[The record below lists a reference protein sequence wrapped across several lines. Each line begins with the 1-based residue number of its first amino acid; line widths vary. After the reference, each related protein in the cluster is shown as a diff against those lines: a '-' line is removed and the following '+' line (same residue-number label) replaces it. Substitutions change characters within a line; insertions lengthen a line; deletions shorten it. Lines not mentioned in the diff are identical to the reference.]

1 VGVSEVLDIGDGR
14 DWTRRTSVGVE
25 LGVVEVAQDV
35 FDGLDG
41 SVPLDLLGSY
51 SSARG
56 THCRGGNV
64 HLEVAS
70 DKELATHIG
79 GILDVVY
86 LRKIMVHKVF
96 EKRCKV
102 SWCCSALSGS

>member
-1 VGVSEVLDIGDGR
+1 MDGAG
-14 DWTRRTSVGVE
+14 RTSVGVE
-25 LGVVEVAQDV
+25 LCVVEVAQNV

-41 SVPLDLLGSY
+41 SVPLEMLGSC

-56 THCRGGNV
+56 THCRGSNV

-70 DKELATHIG
+70 DEELATHVG

-86 LRKIMVHKVF
+86 LGKSMVHKVF

-102 SWCCSALSGS
+102 SWCCNALSGS